1 MTPLLRAFREAC
13 AESGAAEAPLDDA
26 GLDLRLE
33 ALFARGRAA
42 HPRLQVPA
50 SAFGRCLAVTVDKI
64 TTIRL
69 EALAIEDLYL
79 ACACSHGVPGAAA
92 AFENRCVKIIR
103 RAVSRVLPG
112 SADRE
117 DAEQRTR
124 RALLVGDDGSPKI
137 ATYLGHGPL
146 ENWVAVTAIRV
157 AVSFGRSESAERRLR
172 EKATAEAA
180 RGFDPEAIV
189 IKGEL
194 RRELEA
200 AIEAALQRLEDRERL
215 VLRLYLVSGMTLA
228 AIGKTF
234 DVTQPTVSRWL
245 VRARQSVLDDVRREL
260 GGRLRVANDDLAS
273 IANLVASQLDI
284 SISRVLGTV

>member
-1 MTPLLRAFREAC
+1 M
-13 AESGAAEAPLDDA
+13 
-26 GLDLRLE
+26 
-33 ALFARGRAA
+33 
-42 HPRLQVPA
+42 
-50 SAFGRCLAVTVDKI
+50 
-64 TTIRL
+64 
-69 EALAIEDLYL
+69 
-79 ACACSHGVPGAAA
+79 
-92 AFENRCVKIIR
+92 
-103 RAVSRVLPG
+103 SRVLLG

-124 RALLVGDDGSPKI
+124 RVLLVGDDGSPKI
-137 ATYLGHGPL
+137 AKYLGHGPL
-146 ENWVAVTAIRV
+146 ESWVAVTAIRV

-172 EKATAEAA
+172 EKAIAEAA
-180 RGFDPEAIV
+180 GGVDPEALV

-200 AIEAALQRLEDRERL
+200 AIEAALRRLEDRERL

-245 VRARQSVLDDVRREL
+245 VRARESVLDDVRREL
-260 GGRLRVANDDLAS
+260 GERLQVAKDELAS

-284 SISRVLGTV
+284 SISRVLGTA